1 MERGREGESEV
12 GHVPLDV
19 RTERVGNPAVVKA
32 AKELYARSKWYL
44 TSVAISD
51 EP

>member
-1 MERGREGESEV
+1 MKRGREGASEV

-32 AKELYARSKWYL
+32 GKELHARSKGYL
-44 TSVAISD
+44 NR
-51 EP
+51 